1 MDNINIFEVMSK
13 VTQRFEPFHSEVLSQ
28 FFTKDITEN
37 CIFFRAFLKLAV
49 TEELYNKIDD
59 HFDPSNIE
67 IISEDSFEDK
77 RRIDISIKITNIRFV
92 VGIEV
97 KTNDLSTELGQLS
110 GYYNRLKTKY
120 DNSVHI
126 ESISK
131 LGEHIIKMLEG
142 IMTAFKDED
151 IELALDIN
159 SMDEILDD
167 EYDKEVK
174 GLINISKTASNI
186 ELEEAMRALLVL
198 KQIERA
204 GDHITNIAENIVY
217 LVNGKRVELN

>member
-1 MDNINIFEVMSK
+1 MIQNRRKFSIELENLNTK
-13 VTQRFEPFHSEVLSQ
+13 V
-28 FFTKDITEN
+28 
-37 CIFFRAFLKLAV
+37 
-49 TEELYNKIDD
+49 
-59 HFDPSNIE
+59 FDM
-67 IISEDSFEDK
+67 
-77 RRIDISIKITNIRFV
+77 
-92 VGIEV
+92 GIEV
-97 KTNDLSTELGQLS
+97 ISSFKKVLIACKDSDIDLATEVKEHDIIINDIEISINVDGYLLIAKQCPVAGDLRRIITAIKISNDLERIADYSVNIAKYLI
-110 GYYNRLKTKY
+110 KTKY